1 MRLGQ
6 LISQA
11 KGQEKHMEK
20 FLDKVT
26 EINDVVNSFAWGW
39 FALILLLGTGL
50 VCTIITKCFQ
60 ISHLKHWW
68 GKTIG
73 SVFQKGTHAKLG
85 KKS

>member
-60 ISHLKHWW
+60 M
-68 GKTIG
+68 
-73 SVFQKGTHAKLG
+73 
-85 KKS
+85 